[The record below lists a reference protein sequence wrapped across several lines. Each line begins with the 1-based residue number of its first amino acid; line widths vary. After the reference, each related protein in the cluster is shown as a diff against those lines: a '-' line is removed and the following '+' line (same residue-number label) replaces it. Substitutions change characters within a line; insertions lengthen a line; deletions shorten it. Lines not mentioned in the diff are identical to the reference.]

1 MENICIQYEHEV
13 EDYYNPNNIRDN
25 YYFDSNKDTFNFL
38 EEVDDFRKVII
49 KDFSRVLNYIIKYKK
64 DSEELCEEINKLMN
78 TYLND
83 VDFNLNGG
91 FNFIILEDNYLCF
104 NNIENYVDEFIWDA
118 LADEACVYETIVLVK
133 RDFKE
138 FYFIRKTTKIDDL
151 EDIIEIK
158 KFSVLEDEVLTEKVN
173 GCFEITYK
181 NFSSDKFI
189 KEINKIKRIGVR

>member
-13 EDYYNPNNIRDN
+13 EDYYNPNNIMDN

-91 FNFIILEDNYLCF
+91 FNLIILEDNYLCF